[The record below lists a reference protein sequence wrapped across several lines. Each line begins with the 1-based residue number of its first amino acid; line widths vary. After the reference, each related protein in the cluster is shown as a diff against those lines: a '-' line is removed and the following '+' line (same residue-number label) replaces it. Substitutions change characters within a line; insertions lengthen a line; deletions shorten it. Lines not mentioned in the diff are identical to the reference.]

1 MQEIVDGNELST
13 LSDQQ
18 VVVLPYHRH
27 SRVRTIGNFAGSRRG
42 FPAQTKSQ
50 THSFSSGGKLILN
63 RHEQTLRFLLLGM
76 QLDFGGLAK
85 GYAAQ
90 RVARV
95 LEAEGVPS
103 GLVNLGQSTLTATR
117 CNPKSRSTDE
127 LDSTAS
133 PKQWLIAIRHPDATS
148 DEHATGLALFPGL
161 SVTTSGTYER
171 EFLVD
176 GTTFSHLIHPHTG
189 RPLIGR
195 RSATL
200 VSRCAAKCLSKNSCL
215 LNLAA
220 SRVPIPTS
228 FFDVKAQSGTRLSM
242 TGTSRAKA
250 S

>member
-1 MQEIVDGNELST
+1 
-13 LSDQQ
+13 
-18 VVVLPYHRH
+18 
-27 SRVRTIGNFAGSRRG
+27 
-42 FPAQTKSQ
+42 
-50 THSFSSGGKLILN
+50 LILN
-63 RHEQTLRFLLLGM
+63 RHEQTLRFLLPGM

-90 RVARV
+90 RVAQV

-200 VSRCAAKCLSKNSCL
+200 VSRSALRGEVLAKKQLFAELGGQPSPNSH
-215 LNLAA
+215 
-220 SRVPIPTS
+220 V
-228 FFDVKAQSGTRLSM
+228 FFDVKAEAGLVSDDRDQQSQSKLNALTGSFIALLSSPGVIGQ
-242 TGTSRAKA
+242 TQER
-250 S
+250 